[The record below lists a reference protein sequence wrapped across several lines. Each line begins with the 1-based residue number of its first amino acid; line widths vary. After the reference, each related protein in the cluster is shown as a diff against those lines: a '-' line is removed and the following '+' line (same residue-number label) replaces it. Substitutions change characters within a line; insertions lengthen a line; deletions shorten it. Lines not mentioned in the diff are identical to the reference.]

1 LIIGEEIEMM
11 KRLKYIV
18 MVLVLVATAMPAEA
32 KHVRLEHMYMFGF
45 AASFVDSTLYLTD
58 VQDVEGVW
66 YDTKEKALLGRDS
79 YSDQLKEYMKE
90 KMGQP
95 NRVCLVIFA
104 KTKKQAEKKYL
115 KLKKKYM
122 NKDGVIY
129 GMHYL
134 TATDFKFTVVEEDEE
149 Y

>member
-1 LIIGEEIEMM
+1 M
-11 KRLKYIV
+11 KKTLKLFV
-18 MVLVLVATAMPAEA
+18 LTLVLAAMAATVEA
-32 KHVRLEHMYMFGF
+32 KRVKTSHMYMFGF

-58 VQDVEGVW
+58 VQDVQGAW
-66 YDTKEKALLGRDS
+66 YDTKDKCLMLRDS

-104 KTKKQAEKKYL
+104 KTKKKAEKKYQ

-122 NKDGVIY
+122 SKDGIIH
-129 GMHYL
+129 GMKYL
-134 TATDFKFTVVEEDEE
+134 TAADFKFTAIDASEE
-149 Y
+149 

>member
-1 LIIGEEIEMM
+1 M
-11 KRLKYIV
+11 KKTLKLFV
-18 MVLVLVATAMPAEA
+18 LTLVLAAMATTVEA
-32 KHVRLEHMYMFGF
+32 KRVKTSHMYMFGF

-58 VQDVEGVW
+58 VQDVQGAW
-66 YDTKEKALLGRDS
+66 YDTKDKCLMLRDS

-104 KTKKQAEKKYL
+104 KTKKKAEKKYQ

-122 NKDGVIY
+122 SKDGIIH
-129 GMHYL
+129 GMKYL
-134 TATDFKFTVVEEDEE
+134 TATDFKFTAIDASEE
-149 Y
+149 

>member
-1 LIIGEEIEMM
+1 M
-11 KRLKYIV
+11 KKTLKLFV
-18 MVLVLVATAMPAEA
+18 LTLVLAAMATTVEA
-32 KHVRLEHMYMFGF
+32 KRVKTSHMYMFGF

-58 VQDVEGVW
+58 VQDVQGAW
-66 YDTKEKALLGRDS
+66 YDTKDKCLMLRDS

-104 KTKKQAEKKYL
+104 KTKKKAEKKYQ

-122 NKDGVIY
+122 SKDGIIH
-129 GMHYL
+129 GMKYL
-134 TATDFKFTVVEEDEE
+134 TAADFKFTAIDASEE
-149 Y
+149 